1 MNKINI
7 KELQGN
13 AVSMFDDKWCLITA
27 GTKESYNTMT
37 ASWGAMGELWN
48 KDVCF
53 IFIRPQR
60 YTLEF
65 TEREEYFT
73 LSFFSEDYKKALAF
87 CGRNSGRDCDKAKET
102 GLTYGPSKIVKAPI
116 IMESPLSIE
125 CKVKQVIPLGSHDM
139 FLAEVVNVQADDR
152 YLNQETG
159 EWNLAEAD
167 PLVYTHGKYF
177 HLGDMIGKF
186 GWSVKKK

>member
-1 MNKINI
+1 MNKIDI
-7 KELQGN
+7 KQLQGN

-27 GTKESYNTMT
+27 GNKDSYNTMT

-65 TEREEYFT
+65 TEREELFT
-73 LSFFSEDYKKALAF
+73 LSFFGEEYKKALAF

-102 GLTYGPSKIVKAPI
+102 GLTPMEIDGGMSFEESETVIV
-116 IMESPLSIE
+116 
-125 CKVKQVIPLGSHDM
+125 CKKLFYQDIDPQGFVDKTIDGVCYPEKDYHRMYVGEVIGC
-139 FLAEVVNVQADDR
+139 
-152 YLNQETG
+152 Y
-159 EWNLAEAD
+159 
-167 PLVYTHGKYF
+167 
-177 HLGDMIGKF
+177 
-186 GWSVKKK
+186 KK

>member
-1 MNKINI
+1 MKKIDI
-7 KELQGN
+7 KDLQGN

-65 TEREEYFT
+65 TEREDYFT
-73 LSFFSEDYKKALAF
+73 LSFFGGEYKKALAF

-102 GLTYGPSKIVKAPI
+102 GLTPMEIDGSMSFEESETVIV
-116 IMESPLSIE
+116 
-125 CKVKQVIPLGSHDM
+125 CKKLFYQDIDPEGFVDKTVDGVCYPEKDYHRMYVG
-139 FLAEVVNVQADDR
+139 EVVSCYN
-152 YLNQETG
+152 
-159 EWNLAEAD
+159 
-167 PLVYTHGKYF
+167 K
-177 HLGDMIGKF
+177 
-186 GWSVKKK
+186 

>member
-1 MNKINI
+1 MKKIDI
-7 KELQGN
+7 KELGGN
-13 AVSMFDDKWCLITA
+13 VVSMFDDKWCLITA
-27 GTKESYNTMT
+27 GTKDSYNTMT

-73 LSFFSEDYKKALAF
+73 LSFFGEEYKKALAF

-102 GLTYGPSKIVKAPI
+102 GLTP
-116 IMESPLSIE
+116 MEIE
-125 CKVKQVIPLGSHDM
+125 GSMSFEESETVVVCKKLFYQDIDPAGFIEKGLDAANYPQKDYHRMYVG
-139 FLAEVVNVQADDR
+139 EVVAC
-152 YLNQETG
+152 Y
-159 EWNLAEAD
+159 
-167 PLVYTHGKYF
+167 
-177 HLGDMIGKF
+177 
-186 GWSVKKK
+186 KK

>member
-1 MNKINI
+1 MNKIDI
-7 KELQGN
+7 KALQGN

-27 GTKESYNTMT
+27 GTKDSYNTMT

-73 LSFFSEDYKKALAF
+73 LSFFGEEYKKALTF

-102 GLTYGPSKIVKAPI
+102 GLTPMEIDGSMSFEESETVIVCKKLFYQDIDPDGFVDKAIDGVCYPEKDYHR
-116 IMESPLSIE
+116 MY
-125 CKVKQVIPLGSHDM
+125 VG
-139 FLAEVVNVQADDR
+139 EVVAC
-152 YLNQETG
+152 Y
-159 EWNLAEAD
+159 
-167 PLVYTHGKYF
+167 
-177 HLGDMIGKF
+177 
-186 GWSVKKK
+186 KK

>member
-1 MNKINI
+1 MKKIDI
-7 KELQGN
+7 KDLQGN

-73 LSFFSEDYKKALAF
+73 LSFFGEEYKKALAF

-102 GLTYGPSKIVKAPI
+102 GLTPMEIDGGMSFEESETVIVCKKLFYQDIDPEGFVDKAIDGVCYPEKDYHR
-116 IMESPLSIE
+116 MYVGE
-125 CKVKQVIPLGSHDM
+125 VI
-139 FLAEVVNVQADDR
+139 AC
-152 YLNQETG
+152 Y
-159 EWNLAEAD
+159 
-167 PLVYTHGKYF
+167 
-177 HLGDMIGKF
+177 
-186 GWSVKKK
+186 KK

>member
-1 MNKINI
+1 MKKIDI
-7 KELQGN
+7 KDLQGN

-73 LSFFSEDYKKALAF
+73 LSFFGDEYKKALAF

-102 GLTYGPSKIVKAPI
+102 GLTPKEIDGSMSFEESETVIV
-116 IMESPLSIE
+116 
-125 CKVKQVIPLGSHDM
+125 CKKLFYQDIDPEGFVDKTIDGVCYPEKDYHRMYVG
-139 FLAEVVNVQADDR
+139 EVVACYN
-152 YLNQETG
+152 
-159 EWNLAEAD
+159 
-167 PLVYTHGKYF
+167 K
-177 HLGDMIGKF
+177 
-186 GWSVKKK
+186 

>member
-1 MNKINI
+1 MKKIDI
-7 KELQGN
+7 KDLQGN

-37 ASWGAMGELWN
+37 ASWGAIGELWN

-73 LSFFSEDYKKALAF
+73 LSFFGEEYKKALAF

-102 GLTYGPSKIVKAPI
+102 GLTPMEIDGSMSFEESETVIVCNKLFYQDIDPEGFVDKTI
-116 IMESPLSIE
+116 DGVCYPEKDYHRMY
-125 CKVKQVIPLGSHDM
+125 VG
-139 FLAEVVNVQADDR
+139 EVVACYN
-152 YLNQETG
+152 
-159 EWNLAEAD
+159 
-167 PLVYTHGKYF
+167 K
-177 HLGDMIGKF
+177 
-186 GWSVKKK
+186 

>member
-1 MNKINI
+1 MNKIDI
-7 KELQGN
+7 KQLQGN

-27 GTKESYNTMT
+27 GNKDSYNTMT

-65 TEREEYFT
+65 AEREEYFT
-73 LSFFSEDYKKALAF
+73 LSFFGDEYKKALTF

-102 GLTYGPSKIVKAPI
+102 GLTPVEIDGSMSFEESETVIV
-116 IMESPLSIE
+116 
-125 CKVKQVIPLGSHDM
+125 CKKLFYQDIDPEGFVDKVIDGVCYPEKDYHRMYVG
-139 FLAEVVNVQADDR
+139 EVVGC
-152 YLNQETG
+152 Y
-159 EWNLAEAD
+159 
-167 PLVYTHGKYF
+167 
-177 HLGDMIGKF
+177 
-186 GWSVKKK
+186 KK

>member
-1 MNKINI
+1 MNKIDI
-7 KELQGN
+7 KVLQGN

-27 GTKESYNTMT
+27 GNKDSYNTMT

-65 TEREEYFT
+65 TEREELFT
-73 LSFFSEDYKKALAF
+73 LSFFGEEYKKALGF

-102 GLTYGPSKIVKAPI
+102 GLTPMEIDGGMSFEESETVIVCKKLFYQDIDPQGFIDKAIDGVCYPEKDYHR
-116 IMESPLSIE
+116 MYVGE
-125 CKVKQVIPLGSHDM
+125 VIGCY
-139 FLAEVVNVQADDR
+139 Q
-152 YLNQETG
+152 
-159 EWNLAEAD
+159 
-167 PLVYTHGKYF
+167 K
-177 HLGDMIGKF
+177 
-186 GWSVKKK
+186 